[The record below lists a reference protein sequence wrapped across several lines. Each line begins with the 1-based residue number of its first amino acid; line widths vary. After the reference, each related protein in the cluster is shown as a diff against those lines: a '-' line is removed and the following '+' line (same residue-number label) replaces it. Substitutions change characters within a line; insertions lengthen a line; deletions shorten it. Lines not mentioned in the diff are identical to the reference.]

1 MALKASENTS
11 FFVSRNSG
19 MRFAVHPERGES
31 WREKVAQLY
40 GGNAPISKRA
50 MRNGKASLMINATE
64 VHKIYEE
71 ETPANYWSV
80 LKRRVRE
87 SPLTA
92 LGVAAGAGFLAYGLL
107 KPKQKRRRN
116 YIGRAVNAVSGGG
129 RRSRAERALKS
140 VIGSLAL
147 RYLSRKLNSKLRW
160 R

>member
-1 MALKASENTS
+1 MAGT
-11 FFVSRNSG
+11 R
-19 MRFAVHPERGES
+19 RFPKGT
-31 WREKVAQLY
+31 
-40 GGNAPISKRA
+40 

-64 VHKIYEE
+64 VHQIYEE
-71 ETPANYWSV
+71 EAPANFWSV

-107 KPKQKRRRN
+107 KPKQKRRQN
-116 YIGRAVNAVSGGG
+116 FIGRAAKAVSGSGG
-129 RRSRAERALKS
+129 RSRAERTLKS

-147 RYLSRKLNSKLRW
+147 SYLSRKLNSMLRW